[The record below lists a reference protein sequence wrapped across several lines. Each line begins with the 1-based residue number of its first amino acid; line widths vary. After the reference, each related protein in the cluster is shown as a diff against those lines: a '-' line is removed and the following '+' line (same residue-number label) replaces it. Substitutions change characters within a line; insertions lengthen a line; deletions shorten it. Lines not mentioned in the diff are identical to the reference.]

1 VVKNWFDDLCLNCT
15 PNVDLKDYMK
25 VEVVLV
31 EENYQLIKK
40 LNTSK
45 NCKLIGL
52 SDSSKPLDL
61 SFLLIL
67 FFLFPS
73 NLDPNVFLSK
83 FDVIGLAIY
92 GLVYGVQQ
100 E

>member
-1 VVKNWFDDLCLNCT
+1 MELERVFSLVRVLTIIKHYLQVEIFNQIIIVVKNWFDDLHLNYT

-45 NCKLIGL
+45 NYKLIR
-52 SDSSKPLDL
+52 
-61 SFLLIL
+61 IR
-67 FFLFPS
+67 
-73 NLDPNVFLSK
+73 
-83 FDVIGLAIY
+83 
-92 GLVYGVQQ
+92 
-100 E
+100 